1 MPYSTPQE
9 LCFAFD
15 KDIMLYNLLKK
26 TSIFFT
32 AFVLAFTAA
41 LLPFSH
47 VSYADEVTRD
57 DINAARMA
65 IPISSNEI
73 PGWPQGPETG
83 SESAI
88 LMEADNG
95 IILYAKNIDTP
106 RYPASTTKIMTCL
119 LAAENC
125 SMDEMVG
132 FSNNAVF
139 GIDRGS
145 SNVGMDVGQEITM
158 EEAIYCVMLASANE
172 VAVAIAEHISGSVEE
187 FSKLM
192 NERAR
197 ELGCTNTNFVNPN
210 GLPDEEHLT
219 TAHDLALIAQEFNK
233 NETLR
238 RIAGTRIY
246 DVVATSTQPDSFTMT
261 NHNKMYPGNSRSYDY
276 TTWGKTGYTNAAR
289 ETLVT
294 CAEKDGLN
302 LICVVMKAEPP
313 YQYTDTYNLFEYGFQ
328 NFERLNIAE
337 NETRYDLDNSD
348 FFNTDNGIFGNTKTL
363 VSLSTDGY
371 VVIPK
376 TASFEDLNSEVN
388 YDDKNEN
395 SLGRVTYSFGDI
407 YVGETDL
414 LLSDSN
420 VKTYIFGE
428 TVSDDEIEEV
438 SKDGIPGFSNNDVVF
453 LDIKK
458 VLIVAGIVA
467 GAILI
472 ILLIILFIK
481 NYFFSAQRRRRKIR
495 KRNRRYFS
503 EFDDFDF

>member
-1 MPYSTPQE
+1 MFSKTFSKYIR
-9 LCFAFD
+9 LAAAFL
-15 KDIMLYNLLKK
+15 IVLPTVFLSILKP
-26 TSIFFT
+26 
-32 AFVLAFTAA
+32 VL
-41 LLPFSH
+41 
-47 VSYADEVTRD
+47 ADEVTRD
-57 DINAARMA
+57 DINAVRMSL
-65 IPISSNEI
+65 PVSSNEI
-73 PGWPQGPETG
+73 PGWPQGPATG

-88 LMEADNG
+88 LMDADSG
-95 IILYAKNIDTP
+95 VILYSKNIDTQH
-106 RYPASTTKIMTCL
+106 YPASTTKIMTCL

-132 FSNNAVF
+132 FSKNAVF

-145 SNVGMDVGQEITM
+145 SNVGMDIGQEITM

-192 NERAR
+192 NKRAE
-197 ELGCTNTNFVNPN
+197 ELGCTHTHFVNPN

-219 TAHDLALIAQEFNK
+219 TAHDLALMAQAFNE

-246 DVVATSTQPDSFTMT
+246 DVVHTSTQPDDFTMT
-261 NHNKMYPGNSRSYDY
+261 NHHKMYPGNSRSYDY
-276 TTWGKTGYTNAAR
+276 TTWGKTGYTNVAR

-294 CAEKDGLN
+294 CAEKDSLN

-313 YQYTDTYNLFEYGFQ
+313 YQYTDTYELFEYGFQ

-337 NETRYDLDNSD
+337 NETKYKLDSSD
-348 FFNTDNGIFGNTKTL
+348 FFNSDNGIFGNTKPL
-363 VSLSTDGY
+363 VNLSTDGY

-376 TASFEDLNSEVN
+376 TVPFEDLDSEVN
-388 YDDKNEN
+388 YDDKNVN
-395 SLGRVTYSFGDI
+395 SLAKVTYTYKGI

-420 VKTYIFGE
+420 MKTYMFGE
-428 TVSDDEIEEV
+428 PVVEDSSEEV
-438 SKDGIPGFSNNDVVF
+438 SENGILGFNSNGAVF
-453 LDIKK
+453 LDIRK
-458 VLIVAGIVA
+458 VLITAGIVV
-467 GAILI
+467 GALFI
-472 ILLIILFIK
+472 ILLILLFIR

>member
-1 MPYSTPQE
+1 M
-9 LCFAFD
+9 
-15 KDIMLYNLLKK
+15 
-26 TSIFFT
+26 T
-32 AFVLAFTAA
+32 AFTFLISAV
-41 LLPFSH
+41 LLPLSETAL
-47 VSYADEVTRD
+47 ADEVTRE
-57 DINAARMA
+57 DINAACMA
-65 IPISSNEI
+65 LPVSSNEI

-88 LMEADNG
+88 LMEADTG
-95 IILYAKNIDTP
+95 VILYSKNIDIQH
-106 RYPASTTKIMTCL
+106 YPASTTKVMTCL

-132 FSNNAVF
+132 FSKNAVF

-158 EEAIYCVMLASANE
+158 EEALYCIMLASANE
-172 VAVAIAEHISGSVEE
+172 VAVAVAEHISGSVEE

-192 NERAR
+192 NERAK

-219 TAHDLALIAQEFNK
+219 TAHDLALIAREFNK

-238 RIAGTRIY
+238 RISGTRIY
-246 DVVATSTQPDSFTMT
+246 DVNATSTQPDTFTMT
-261 NHNKMYPGNSRSYDY
+261 NHHKMYPGNSQSYDF
-276 TTWGKTGYTNAAR
+276 TTWGKTGYTNVAR

-294 CAEKDGLN
+294 CAEKDSMN

-313 YQYTDTYNLFEYGFQ
+313 LQYTDTYNLFEYGFQ

-337 NETRYDLDNSD
+337 NETKYNLDSSD
-348 FFNTDNGIFGNTKTL
+348 FFNSDNGIFGNTKTL

-376 TASFEDLNSEVN
+376 TASFEDLTSEVT

-395 SLGRVTYSFGDI
+395 SLAKITYTYGDI
-407 YVGETDL
+407 YVGETDV

-420 VKTYIFGE
+420 MKTYMFGE
-428 TVSDDEIEEV
+428 NVEEDEEDTL
-438 SKDGIPGFSNNDVVF
+438 SANGAPGFNNAGVVF
-453 LDIKK
+453 LDIKQVLIIAGIAAGV
-458 VLIVAGIVA
+458 VLIV
-467 GAILI
+467 
-472 ILLIILFIK
+472 LLIILFIK

>member
-1 MPYSTPQE
+1 M
-9 LCFAFD
+9 
-15 KDIMLYNLLKK
+15 LKK
-26 TSIFFT
+26 ALRSFFAYFAVFILLILSLARILSVR
-32 AFVLAFTAA
+32 AF
-41 LLPFSH
+41 
-47 VSYADEVTRD
+47 ADEVTRE

-65 IPISSNEI
+65 LPVSSNEI

-83 SESAI
+83 SQSAI
-88 LMEADNG
+88 LMEADTG
-95 IILYAKNIDTP
+95 VILYSKNIDEQH
-106 RYPASTTKIMTCL
+106 YPASTTKVMTCL

-125 SMDEMVG
+125 AMDEMVG
-132 FSNNAVF
+132 FSTNAVF

-192 NERAR
+192 NERAK

-219 TAHDLALIAQEFNK
+219 TAHDLALIARAFNE

-238 RIAGTRIY
+238 RIAGTRVY
-246 DVVATSTQPDSFTMT
+246 DVVATDKQPDSFTMV
-261 NHNKMYPGNSRSYDY
+261 NHNKLYPGSSYSYDY
-276 TTWGKTGYTNAAR
+276 TTWGKTGYTNVAR

-294 CAEKDGLN
+294 CAEKDGMD

-328 NFERLNIAE
+328 NFVRLNIAE
-337 NETRYDLDNSD
+337 NETKYNLDNSD
-348 FFNTDNGIFGNTKTL
+348 FFNSDNGIFGNTKTL
-363 VSLSTDGY
+363 VSLSTAGY

-376 TASFEDLNSEVN
+376 TAAFSDLTSEVS

-395 SLGRVTYSFGDI
+395 SLAKITYHYGDV
-407 YVGETDL
+407 YVGETDV

-420 VKTYIFGE
+420 MKTYVFGAPVAE
-428 TVSDDEIEEV
+428 DEEV
-438 SKDGIPGFSNNDVVF
+438 STSANGIPGFNNNGVVF
-453 LDIKK
+453 LDIHK
-458 VLIVAGIVA
+458 VLIAAGIVA
-467 GAILI
+467 GAVFI
-472 ILLIILFIK
+472 ILLIILFIR